1 MLKFYVEGRLPTL
14 NEYTRASRGN
24 KYASANMKAD
34 AEELIILNMY
44 SSAEGKAKPPYFI
57 TFTWYESSKR
67 RDKDN
72 VCFAK
77 KFILD
82 ALQKSKTIENDSNK
96 YITGFKDLFVY
107 EKKQGVA
114 VIIKGAEEGVTDK
127 DE

>member
-14 NEYTRASRGN
+14 NEYTKTSRGN
-24 KYASANMKAD
+24 KYASAKMKAD
-34 AEELIILNMY
+34 AEEIIIWNMRV
-44 SSAEGKAKPPYFI
+44 SAEGKAKPPYFI
-57 TFTWYESSKR
+57 SFTWYESTKR

-96 YITGFKDLFVY
+96 YITGFKDLFIY
-107 EKKQGVA
+107 GKKQGVG
-114 VIIKGAEEGVTDK
+114 VTIKGADEGVK
-127 DE
+127 CLDE